1 MSLGCFLSLSRLAL
15 RVSLSVCETKKKSEI
30 LVLHAE
36 PNREAVQG
44 GWQKGGWVRRC
55 AKLLPPKVKEII
67 LAKRR
72 RAKRFARNQHPYRLS
87 DCLRVCVYAREW
99 RGERE
104 RKQEERRGQ
113 VHPTNCQTESESE
126 DEDEDEAELAS
137 NDRQDRMTF
146 RGCCQLS
153 LCCVFLFGFACVCS
167 PHTHTHMRKKTLS
180 THRRRSRPKQESGL
194 HSACPTQEASQ

>member
-1 MSLGCFLSLSRLAL
+1 MPGTNILTDCPT
-15 RVSLSVCETKKKSEI
+15 VC
-30 LVLHAE
+30 
-36 PNREAVQG
+36 
-44 GWQKGGWVRRC
+44 
-55 AKLLPPKVKEII
+55 
-67 LAKRR
+67 
-72 RAKRFARNQHPYRLS
+72 
-87 DCLRVCVYAREW
+87 VCVYAREW
-99 RGERE
+99 RGEIESRRRE
-104 RKQEERRGQ
+104 GGQ
-113 VHPTNCQTESESE
+113 VHPTNCQTESE

>member
-1 MSLGCFLSLSRLAL
+1 MLSLSP
-15 RVSLSVCETKKKSEI
+15 SLYLSLVWHCVFLCLCETKKKSEI

-44 GWQKGGWVRRC
+44 GWRKREGSGAGRC

-87 DCLRVCVYAREW
+87 DCLCVPESEI
-99 RGERE
+99 ERE
-104 RKQEERRGQ
+104 RGGRGQ
-113 VHPTNCQTESESE
+113 VHPTNCQTESES
-126 DEDEDEAELAS
+126 EDEDEAELAS

-167 PHTHTHMRKKTLS
+167 PHTHTPIHMRKKTLS
-180 THRRRSRPKQESGL
+180 THTHTHTEEEGVGFT